1 MINRDG
7 GNLVMKKQIT
17 IFLSIIAFLYFNS
30 EMVMA
35 DNYVKT
41 GQWSYFSDT
50 VMGGISEGNA
60 RFENDGTNKIL
71 RLTGEVSTENN
82 GGFVQVRLAV
92 PEDITANKKGI
103 KLKIKGNGENYYLH
117 IRNSSTKLPW
127 HYYQQAFST
136 DDTWKEVQLPFENF
150 KKSSSLMWSKMKQST
165 IKTIGIVA
173 YGKDHTA
180 DVSIMSFVFY

>member
-1 MINRDG
+1 MCNCDG
-7 GNLVMKKQIT
+7 GNLVIKKHTT
-17 IFLSIIAFLYFNS
+17 IFLSIIAFLYVNCG
-30 EMVMA
+30 MAMA
-35 DNYVKT
+35 DDYVKI

-60 RFENDGTNKIL
+60 RFENDGTDKIL

-82 GGFVQVRLAV
+82 GGFVQVRLVV
-92 PEDITANKKGI
+92 PEGITKNKKGI

-117 IRNSSTKLPW
+117 IRNSNTKLPW
-127 HYYQQAFST
+127 HYYQQAFAT
-136 DDTWKEVQLPFENF
+136 DDTWKEVQLPFGNF
-150 KKSSSLMWSKMKQST
+150 EKSSSLMWSKMKHST

-180 DVSIMSFVFY
+180 DVSIRSFTFY